1 MPLIISGNQ
10 FVRDLE
16 SSGALGLHTPLEG
29 GFEGRYQRRLR
40 GAGYFTLSLSAP
52 GLGDL
57 PAYLTAVHGVRPA
70 HLGKSDLR
78 TYFIPPVIHYY
89 LDHLPPK
96 TKGLV
101 FWLIDGKKLNRQEL
115 EFLCL
120 LPSLEPKV
128 KVVIE
133 LGGDRTFRW
142 MPLKETL
149 TPASFA

>member
-1 MPLIISGNQ
+1 MPLIIIGNQ

-16 SSGALGLHTPLEG
+16 SSGALGLYAPLEG

-57 PAYLTAVHGVRPA
+57 PSYLTAVHGVRPA

-78 TYFIPPVIHYY
+78 TYFLPPVVNYN
-89 LDHLPPK
+89 LEHLPAK
-96 TKGLV
+96 AKGLV
-101 FWLIDGKKLNRQEL
+101 LWLIDGKKLNRQEL

-128 KVVIE
+128 KVAIE

-142 MPLKETL
+142 LPLKETL
-149 TPASFA
+149 IPA